1 MFDALLRSAGIS
13 AGDMA
18 AGRAR
23 LEAIACVIEDMGRM
37 LAQEYGQPIRDGT
50 APAHSPA
57 RLPYI
62 ERVELEPGAVVTLDL
77 EARLGKPANRGHL
90 ANLGAEAV
98 LVQFVGLRGD
108 ELSPA
113 YELPAAAVLDM
124 SSWITRSVR
133 ITASAATADETAA
146 GKTTPRRVQL
156 LAQ

>member
-1 MFDALLRSAGIS
+1 
-13 AGDMA
+13 MA

-37 LAQEYGQPIRDGT
+37 LAQEYGQPIRDGA

-62 ERVELEPGAVVTLDL
+62 ERVELEPAASATIDL

-108 ELSPA
+108 ELSAA
-113 YELPAAAVLDM
+113 YELAPAAVLDM
-124 SSWITRSVR
+124 GSWITRRVR
-133 ITASAATADETAA
+133 LVASSATAAEVEADAETL
-146 GKTTPRRVQL
+146 RRVQI